1 MPLEAHFHPESHRLR
16 TELSFLKSRTSDV
29 QEPADVQALQAE
41 LLRERLRSAALEE
54 EVRNL
59 KSALQ
64 ESVFSDFETQID
76 APTQ

>member
-1 MPLEAHFHPESHRLR
+1 MVPVCRKPRLR

-29 QEPADVQALQAE
+29 AEPADVQALQAE

-76 APTQ
+76 APT

>member
-1 MPLEAHFHPESHRLR
+1 MPLEAHFHLESPRLR

-29 QEPADVQALQAE
+29 KEPADVQALQAE

-64 ESVFSDFETQID
+64 ESVFSDFEGQID
-76 APTQ
+76 APT